1 MTLKMEHST
10 KSNYWLR
17 RTCQKNLFI
26 AAPLAYCQRSMR
38 INKAHAESFLV
49 SFVWL
54 MLAGCAGTLPQLKTP
69 LLPDEELVIL
79 TTRPGVTVRV
89 LMVAPKAVAK
99 GTFLYFPGGDGSLV
113 NTEGRG
119 KWLYT
124 RVFPERG
131 FITAMVD
138 VPSDRPL
145 GMIGGD
151 RFRRGKEHLE
161 DVKKIIEFVNQ
172 KWPQPI
178 FLIGHS
184 AGATSVG
191 YLASVLQDHRIGGVV
206 LTGVVGEG
214 SFATVPLDKII
225 HPTLFVHHKDDP
237 CVSFEAAV
245 RQHWRLI
252 NSPRVNFVEVL
263 GGDSSREINCSPRD
277 PSRGKSWAHGFS
289 GREREVAIAITD
301 WVTGKPIPDRI
312 GP

>member
-1 MTLKMEHST
+1 MM
-10 KSNYWLR
+10 
-17 RTCQKNLFI
+17 
-26 AAPLAYCQRSMR
+26 
-38 INKAHAESFLV
+38 
-49 SFVWL
+49 
-54 MLAGCAGTLPQLKTP
+54 AGCGATLPELKTP
-69 LLPDEELVIL
+69 LLPGEELVIL
-79 TTRPGVTVRV
+79 ATRPGVTVRV
-89 LMVAPKAVAK
+89 LMITPNTVPK

-131 FITAMVD
+131 FITAMLD
-138 VPSDRPL
+138 VPSDRPY

-161 DVKKIIEFVNQ
+161 DAKKIIDFVNQ

-191 YLASVLQDHRIGGVV
+191 YLATVLKDHRIGGVV

-214 SFATVPLDKII
+214 SLGTVPLQDITY
-225 HPTLFVHHKDDP
+225 PALFVHHKEDP
-237 CVSFEAAV
+237 CVSFEAAL
-245 RQHWRLI
+245 RQHQRLI

-263 GGDSSREINCSPRD
+263 GGDRTREINCSPID

-289 GREREVAIAITD
+289 GKEREVAIAITD
-301 WVTGKPIPDRI
+301 WVAGKSVEDRI

>member
-1 MTLKMEHST
+1 
-10 KSNYWLR
+10 
-17 RTCQKNLFI
+17 
-26 AAPLAYCQRSMR
+26 MR
-38 INKAHAESFLV
+38 GSKAHTEIFLTSFL
-49 SFVWL
+49 WL
-54 MLAGCAGTLPQLKTP
+54 IMAGCGATLPELKTP
-69 LLPDEELVIL
+69 LLRGEELVIL
-79 TTRPGVTVRV
+79 GTRPGVTVRV
-89 LMVAPKAVAK
+89 LMITPNTVPK

-138 VPSDRPL
+138 VPSDRPY

-161 DVKKIIEFVNQ
+161 DVKKIIDFVNQ

-191 YLASVLQDHRIGGVV
+191 YLATVLKDHRVGSVI

-214 SFATVPLDKII
+214 SLATVPLQNITY
-225 HPTLFVHHKDDP
+225 PALFVHHKEDP
-237 CVSFEAAV
+237 CVSFEAAL
-245 RQHWRLI
+245 RQHQRLI

-263 GGDSSREINCSPRD
+263 GGDRTREINCSPID

-289 GREREVAIAITD
+289 GKEREVAIAITD
-301 WVTGKPIPDRI
+301 WVAGKSVQDRI

>member
-1 MTLKMEHST
+1 
-10 KSNYWLR
+10 
-17 RTCQKNLFI
+17 
-26 AAPLAYCQRSMR
+26 MR
-38 INKAHAESFLV
+38 GSKAHTEIFLT
-49 SFVWL
+49 SLLWL
-54 MLAGCAGTLPQLKTP
+54 IMAGCGATLPGLKTAR
-69 LLPDEELVIL
+69 LRGGELGVVG
-79 TTRPGVTVRV
+79 TRPGVTVRV
-89 LMVAPKAVAK
+89 LMITPNTVPK

-138 VPSDRPL
+138 VPSDRSY
-145 GMIGGD
+145 GMIVGD

-161 DVKKIIEFVNQ
+161 DVMKIIDFVTQ
-172 KWPQPI
+172 KWHQPI

-191 YLASVLQDHRIGGVV
+191 YLATVLKDHRIGGVI

-214 SFATVPLDKII
+214 SFASVPLHNITY
-225 HPTLFVHHKDDP
+225 PALFVHHKEDP
-237 CVSFEAAV
+237 CVSFEAAL

-263 GGDSSREINCSPRD
+263 GGDRSREINCSPID

-289 GREREVAIAITD
+289 GKEREVAIAITD
-301 WVTGKPIPDRI
+301 WVAGKSVQDRI